1 MIRCF
6 EVFLF
11 EEMQSKIEVNMAR
24 KKNQQKNNVTNNNK
38 KKITAFEGKKFRL
51 QDIFE
56 LISSL
61 VSSCNTLTHNHRIS
75 EVTPFQTISVMKKK
89 CL

>member
-1 MIRCF
+1 MPSEKGEFRLTGCEGSLSVPHFADLTHLDMIRCF

-38 KKITAFEGKKFRL
+38 KKHY
-51 QDIFE
+51 
-56 LISSL
+56 SL
-61 VSSCNTLTHNHRIS
+61 
-75 EVTPFQTISVMKKK
+75 
-89 CL
+89 

>member
-38 KKITAFEGKKFRL
+38 KKTL
-51 QDIFE
+51 QPLKEKNSDCKTF
-56 LISSL
+56 S
-61 VSSCNTLTHNHRIS
+61 N
-75 EVTPFQTISVMKKK
+75 
-89 CL
+89 

>member
-38 KKITAFEGKKFRL
+38 KKHY
-51 QDIFE
+51 
-56 LISSL
+56 SL
-61 VSSCNTLTHNHRIS
+61 
-75 EVTPFQTISVMKKK
+75 
-89 CL
+89 